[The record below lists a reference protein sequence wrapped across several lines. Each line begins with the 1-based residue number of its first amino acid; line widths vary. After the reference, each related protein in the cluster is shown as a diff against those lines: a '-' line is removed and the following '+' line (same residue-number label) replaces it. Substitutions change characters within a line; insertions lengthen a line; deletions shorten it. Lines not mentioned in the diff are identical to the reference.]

1 LPKDRAGYGLI
12 HQDAHGGNFFIK
24 DGAITLFDFD
34 DCMYGWFIYDIAM
47 VLFYAALG
55 KEDMAA
61 FTKTFMGDFLQ
72 GYAQENMLDPPWLPE
87 IPHFLKLRE
96 IDLYAIIHPVLMS
109 KISMTLGAPA
119 IWLAAKKKS
128 KRMYRLSNL
137 IGGHWNR

>member
-1 LPKDRAGYGLI
+1 MAEWLPKNEAKTLARDHELKTYIDTLPKDRAGYGLI

-72 GYAQENMLDPPWLPE
+72 GYAQENMLAPPM
-87 IPHFLKLRE
+87 
-96 IDLYAIIHPVLMS
+96 AA
-109 KISMTLGAPA
+109 GNPA
-119 IWLAAKKKS
+119 FPQTT
-128 KRMYRLSNL
+128 
-137 IGGHWNR
+137 

>member
-1 LPKDRAGYGLI
+1 
-12 HQDAHGGNFFIK
+12 
-24 DGAITLFDFD
+24 
-34 DCMYGWFIYDIAM
+34 MYGWFIYDIAM

-96 IDLYAIIHPVLMS
+96 IDLYAIIHRSFDVENIDDPWCARYMAGCKE
-109 KISMTLGAPA
+109 KIEENVPFIEFDWGTLV
-119 IWLAAKKKS
+119 K
-128 KRMYRLSNL
+128 
-137 IGGHWNR
+137 